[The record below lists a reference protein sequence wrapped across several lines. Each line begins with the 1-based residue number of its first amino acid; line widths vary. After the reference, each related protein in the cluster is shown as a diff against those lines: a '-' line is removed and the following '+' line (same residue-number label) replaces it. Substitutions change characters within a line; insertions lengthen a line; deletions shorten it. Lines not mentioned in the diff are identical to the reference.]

1 MDKDY
6 ESAITEF
13 KINFVEYCT
22 LMEDLI
28 IPDHTTAYIKI
39 HKLMPFCGESEPTV
53 TDSLFVNDEPCK
65 PTVGGSISL
74 TDKLLVP
81 IFSAP
86 FGPNV
91 GKPIYSK
98 MIDQE
103 GTKVVFQTGK
113 KIKKG
118 TKMMVLFMDN
128 NINDPYLT
136 NWYVG

>member
-1 MDKDY
+1 
-6 ESAITEF
+6 
-13 KINFVEYCT
+13 
-22 LMEDLI
+22 
-28 IPDHTTAYIKI
+28 
-39 HKLMPFCGESEPTV
+39 MPFCGESEPTV

-65 PTVGGSISL
+65 PTVSGSISL

-81 IFSAP
+81 IFSSP

-91 GKPIYSK
+91 GIPIYSK